1 MSILANVAPD
11 KVSPDFSNLG
21 RDVVEVAEQPVS
33 VTGTL
38 PAAIRGT
45 LFRNGPGRFTR
56 GGRTKR
62 TLLDGDGVVQRLAI
76 ADGKARYTRKFV
88 ATPKLAEERAADRF
102 LSPTWTSKAPGLLTN
117 IGQHLKSQAGVTV
130 YNVGD
135 KIYALD
141 EVAPGY
147 ELDPHTLETVG
158 PVSLELPDADAGPK
172 AHARRL
178 ASSGDWLFA
187 STRMGR
193 DGMMIDI
200 VRRRHDG
207 STVATPTVRAPRMT
221 YVHDFVAT
229 ETHALFVLHAAHVHG
244 LRYMMGLSAFTECLE
259 WRPSQGNLIV
269 LVELA
274 SGRSRVFEA
283 PAAWVWHLANGYEAD
298 GRFVADFVGYDD
310 PGHFL
315 GEHAQLAAIMLGRAG
330 DTGSAGTMRRYAI
343 DLTSWKLTEEV
354 LDQGNFDFC
363 SVDPRTS
370 GLAHR
375 RIFATHHSATG
386 ILHSGIAA
394 IDAVSGGRDA
404 FDFGPSV
411 NAGEPVFIADPQNVD
426 AGGWLITQTFDARTD
441 SSGFAVFEAD
451 HVSHGPIATIALP
464 SRMSMSFH
472 GQWVAA

>member
-1 MSILANVAPD
+1 MSVFTVPEPAQVAPD
-11 KVSPDFSNLG
+11 FSRLG
-21 RDVVEVAEQPVS
+21 HDVTEVTEQEVA
-33 VTGTL
+33 VTGKL
-38 PAAIRGT
+38 PPAIRGT
-45 LFRNGPGRFTR
+45 LFRNGPGLFAR

-62 TLLDGDGVVQRLAI
+62 TLLDGDGVVQRLSI
-76 ADGKARYTRKFV
+76 ADGQARYTRRFV
-88 ATPKLAEERAADRF
+88 ATPKLEEESAADRF

-130 YNVGD
+130 YNVD
-135 KIYALD
+135 NKIYALD

-147 ELDPHTLETVG
+147 ELDPDTLETLG
-158 PVSLELPDADAGPK
+158 PVNLGLPENDAGPK

-178 ASSGDWLFA
+178 AASGDWLFA

-200 VRRRHDG
+200 VRRHNNG
-207 STVATPTVRAPRMT
+207 STIATPTVRAPRMT

-229 ETHALFVLHAAHVHG
+229 EKYALFVLHAAHVHG

-259 WRPSQGNLIV
+259 WRPSQGNLIM

-283 PAAWVWHLANGYEAD
+283 PAAWVWHLANGYESANQ
-298 GRFVADFVGYDD
+298 FVVDFVGYDD

-330 DTGSAGTMRRYAI
+330 NNGSAGTMRRYTI
-343 DLTSWKLTEEV
+343 DLTSWRFSEMILN
-354 LDQGNFDFC
+354 DGNFDFC
-363 SVDPRTS
+363 SVDPQMS
-370 GLAHR
+370 GLTHR
-375 RIFATHHSATG
+375 RIFATHHAAPG

-394 IDAVSGGRDA
+394 IDTVTARRDA

-411 NAGEPVFIADPQNVD
+411 NAGEPVFVANP
-426 AGGWLITQTFDARTD
+426 AGAEEAGWLITQTYDACRD
-441 SSGFAVFEAD
+441 ASGFAVFDAD
-451 HVSHGPIATIALP
+451 HISDGPVASVALP